1 MSVLTEL
8 DLKDNWLSSLP
19 EGVADLEQLEYVRLS
34 GNPFRCDCH
43 TRWMKSWLLANQ
55 GLVQDWS
62 DIKCSTD
69 ESEGRTFTSVAD
81 DDFICKPS
89 ASLGELAVPIAV
101 PIWLFI
107 LVLLAVSVVVFLFRK
122 RIKVCL
128 NIHSGPRSL
137 FPESLSDDALYDVAV
152 VCGFPALVW
161 SLHNVV
167 EPLENDYKCKV
178 FFYSRDSFVG
188 FTLLENVRHCVKN
201 SRRLVVVQGKNWV
214 KDDLLVSAIREAL
227 TECRKD
233 IVHFMTVLLHQI
245 EDKDIGYQDIQEYTR
260 RWNCIH
266 TDDKH
271 FTKKLVSHLKSG
283 ATGNRENTK
292 HVKAGVPERI
302 VLHDIVAAAET
313 EQDVVSKKDKNG
325 SGQEGFCET
334 NLC

>member
-81 DDFICKPS
+81 DDFICKTS
-89 ASLGELAVPIAV
+89 ASLGELAVPIA
-101 PIWLFI
+101 
-107 LVLLAVSVVVFLFRK
+107 
-122 RIKVCL
+122 
-128 NIHSGPRSL
+128 
-137 FPESLSDDALYDVAV
+137 
-152 VCGFPALVW
+152 
-161 SLHNVV
+161 
-167 EPLENDYKCKV
+167 
-178 FFYSRDSFVG
+178 
-188 FTLLENVRHCVKN
+188 
-201 SRRLVVVQGKNWV
+201 
-214 KDDLLVSAIREAL
+214 
-227 TECRKD
+227 
-233 IVHFMTVLLHQI
+233 I

-271 FTKKLVSHLKSG
+271 FTKKLVSHLKSDSVIQENIVHAVETCTRSIVVLSDRASRDKWVTFAFRVAFG
-283 ATGNRENTK
+283 RQRQSRDHRVAIATHDDVDFTK
-292 HVKAGVPERI
+292 FVEDVQKTVKES
-302 VLHDIVAAAET
+302 VLLYEVDPWFRKRLVKFVEFDGLDI
-313 EQDVVSKKDKNG
+313 
-325 SGQEGFCET
+325 C
-334 NLC
+334 